1 MSIEED
7 LLQYITAEMTLD
19 TERGPLTAESSLIAS
34 GRVDS
39 LGLLRILGYVQQ
51 RYGVDLLAAGSPR
64 DFESAA
70 GMAAAIR
77 RLRGDA

>member
-1 MSIEED
+1 MSIESD
-7 LLQYITAEMTLD
+7 LVQYITAEMAMD
-19 TERGPLTAESSLIAS
+19 ADRGSLTPESSLIAS

-39 LGLLRILGYVQQ
+39 LGLLRILGYIQQ
-51 RYGVDLLAAGSPR
+51 RYGVDLLAAGSPQ
-64 DFESAA
+64 DFESVA